1 MTNLARLIQK
11 DKEAFSC
18 IEEIVSMGGS
28 FKVMETVHLLQN
40 TITGVTRTA
49 LPWYMRHS
57 IRMARKSIWW
67 AGCDEKDCV
76 TPDLLELYVPT

>member
-28 FKVMETVHLLQN
+28 FKSHGTVHLLQN
-40 TITGVTRTA
+40 TITGVTRMG
-49 LPWYMRHS
+49 LHWYMRHS
-57 IRMARKSIWW
+57 IRMARKSIWSGW
-67 AGCDEKDCV
+67 M
-76 TPDLLELYVPT
+76 